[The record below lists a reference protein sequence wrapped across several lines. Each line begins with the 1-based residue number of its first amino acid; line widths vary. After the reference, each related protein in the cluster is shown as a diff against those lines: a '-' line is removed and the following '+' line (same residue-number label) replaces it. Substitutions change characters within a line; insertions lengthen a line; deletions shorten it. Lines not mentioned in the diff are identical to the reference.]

1 MTIQYYAFMFIC
13 EGIDRNGSYVEF
25 EQEFIHQTEEEARR
39 ELVHTLNHLY
49 NFYPRKLKLKQIHE
63 WEPSPFFFD

>member
-1 MTIQYYAFMFIC
+1 MYLYTFIV
-13 EGIDRNGSYVEF
+13 EGRDSCGNPFVR
-25 EQEFIHQTEEEARR
+25 EQEFIHETEEQARR

-49 NFYPRKLKLKQIHE
+49 RLFPRKIALQRIVD